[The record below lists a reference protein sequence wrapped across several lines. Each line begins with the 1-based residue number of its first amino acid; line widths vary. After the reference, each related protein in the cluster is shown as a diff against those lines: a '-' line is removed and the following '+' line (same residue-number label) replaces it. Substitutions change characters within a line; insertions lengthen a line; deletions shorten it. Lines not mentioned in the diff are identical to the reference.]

1 MRLFEVYRLAF
12 EALKDRKMRST
23 LTILMIVVGS
33 SLMVALNGLTAG
45 FAAFIQKQFSSLAT
59 NILTLS
65 TSQRTFFGGGGFGG
79 GGGGGGP
86 RPAETESTT
95 VAPIV
100 FNSAVLSKLK
110 TLPLVTDAIGIY
122 SGGVTLESQ
131 GSSYSARIYS
141 VDFSQLQEL
150 APTMQMAQGVTP
162 ALNDPTAMYV
172 GDSVANPSSQP
183 GFLTVGQTVQLT
195 ANYNDPVTRKAST
208 ETKSFVV
215 RGIFGVSGNPNLD
228 NAVVI
233 SPDAANGLLHKS
245 SKFDSVAV
253 VTNTADDVGTVQ
265 GEIQTIYGNHIGITS
280 NQALLQSRQAFSAG
294 FSSFVQAIALVA
306 LVVGAVGIITTL
318 YTSVTERIREIG
330 TLKAIGAFNRDILL
344 IFLAEATIIGFAGAS
359 IGVGTGVVTGYIMT
373 TVFKVSLTGNSNFS
387 QPAVFLP
394 GDLAYV
400 WFLSVGLSLL
410 AGIYPAWK
418 ASRLEP
424 IVALRR
430 D

>member
-1 MRLFEVYRLAF
+1 MKISEVYLLGF
-12 EALKDRKMRST
+12 EALKDRKVRSI
-23 LTILMIVVGS
+23 LTILMVVVGS

-45 FAAFIQKQFSSLAT
+45 FSAFIQKQFSSLAT
-59 NILTLS
+59 NVLTLS

-86 RPAETESTT
+86 RPEESQATT

-100 FNSAVLSKLK
+100 FNSAVVSKLK

-122 SGGVTLESQ
+122 QGAVTLESQ
-131 GSSYSARIYS
+131 GSTYSARVYS
-141 VDFSQLQEL
+141 VDFSQLGEL
-150 APTMQMAQGVTP
+150 VPTMQMAQGIPPTVS
-162 ALNDPTAMYV
+162 DPTAVYV
-172 GDSVANPSSQP
+172 GDSVANPSGQP
-183 GFLTVGQTVQLT
+183 GFLTTGQTIQLT

-215 RGIFGVSGNPNLD
+215 RGVFAVTGNFNID
-228 NAVVI
+228 GAVVI

-245 SKFDSVAV
+245 NKFDSIAV
-253 VTNTADDVGTVQ
+253 VTNTADDVSTVQ
-265 GEIQTIYGNHIGITS
+265 SEIQTIYGNHIGITS
-280 NQALLQSRQAFSAG
+280 NQALLQSRQAFSSG

-330 TLKAIGAFNRDILL
+330 TIKAIGAFNRDILL

-359 IGVGTGVVTGYIMT
+359 IGVATGIVTGTLMT
-373 TVFKVSLTGNSNFS
+373 TVFKVSITGNSNLS

-394 GDLAYV
+394 GDLLYV
-400 WFLSVGLSLL
+400 WSLSVVLSLL

-424 IVALRR
+424 LVALRR